1 MTDQERREDKRQYVR
16 LEAVVPVDFTIVR
29 LQGDLPG
36 LSWQRGHTRNVSQA
50 GLGLETE
57 HLDESTIVFLN
68 KEQIYLDVRLHV
80 DGHEPL
86 KAVCEVVWHEPLE
99 DEDTGRYLL
108 GLRFRSI
115 AAQDL
120 RRLMIRARWKN
131 LRRKMLSWR
140 RGG

>member
-1 MTDQERREDKRQYVR
+1 VTDQERRKDKRRYVR
-16 LEAVVPVDFTIVR
+16 LEKIVPVDFTIVR

-36 LSWQRGHTRNVSQA
+36 LSWQRGRTRNVSQE

-68 KEQIYLDVRLHV
+68 KEQVYLEARLHV
-80 DGHEPL
+80 AGHKPL

-99 DEDTGRYLL
+99 GKDTGRYLL
-108 GLRFRSI
+108 GLKFRSI

-120 RRLMIRARWKN
+120 RILIGRARWKN
-131 LRRKMLSWR
+131 IWRKMLFWT